1 MSGAGT
7 AIVTAVLL
15 TWCAVGLGRA
25 AASARA
31 GHQLRGPALSGRSPT
46 YIVRQL
52 YDIQSGARSG
62 PTTEQMKP
70 IAGQLTLQEMI
81 DIAAYIGSKTP

>member
-1 MSGAGT
+1 MPLVSAAPPRAHAQDT
-7 AIVTAVLL
+7 NFAV
-15 TWCAVGLGRA
+15 
-25 AASARA
+25 
-31 GHQLRGPALSGRSPT
+31 PALSGRSPT

-70 IAGQLTLQEMI
+70 IAAQLTLQEMI